1 MRVGIVSFTDV
12 DSGIDLANAIAE
24 AGASVVFYS
33 SRSHTIRTVGDSEH
47 PIERLYQMRL
57 LRLDV
62 KVRLIQL
69 HRMRNPQMIYVMHS
83 IAKMIQNDGVDVA
96 HILIGG
102 GELWTAVLANLL
114 KRIPVV
120 STIIIPKPNIGE
132 FPPPWVVIM
141 VNRLIIHGSDAIIV
155 NGKDH
160 VSMTHKVYNYPVE
173 RVYYIPLGPRNV
185 FLKWCVRDLSEENG
199 TILFLGRIHKHKG
212 LEYLIKAQPLISA
225 RMPLAHIV
233 IAGQGE
239 DLERCRGLIAD
250 PNKFEIHDGF
260 IPGEIVA
267 ELFQRAS
274 VIAVP
279 YLTAATSGI
288 LMTAYVFGKPVV
300 ATRVG
305 SLPEYVQDGDT
316 GILVDPGNEIQLAEA
331 LFRLLS
337 NNSLR
342 RQMGENAVQWVQG
355 ELGWKNIAAQTLKVY
370 LEAVNH
376 FTIRQGRNA

>member
-1 MRVGIVSFTDV
+1 MHVGIVSFTDV
-12 DSGIDLANAIAE
+12 DSGLDLANAIAE
-24 AGASVVFYS
+24 TGAKVTFYT
-33 SRSHTIRTVGDSEH
+33 SRFHTIRTVGDSQH

-57 LRLDV
+57 LKKEID
-62 KVRLIQL
+62 VRLIQL
-69 HRMRNPQMIYVMHS
+69 NRMRDPRMFFLMSELADIIHH
-83 IAKMIQNDGVDVA
+83 DHVDVA

-114 KRIPVV
+114 RPTPVV

-132 FPPPWVVIM
+132 YPPSWVVIL
-141 VNRLIIHGSDAIIV
+141 VNRLIARGSDAIIV

-160 VSMTHKVYNYPVE
+160 VSIMHDIYNYPIEGVSF
-173 RVYYIPLGPRNV
+173 IALGPRNV
-185 FLKWCVRDLSEENG
+185 FNRWSARNFNEKNG

-225 RMPLAHIV
+225 RLPLARIV
-233 IAGQGE
+233 IAGEGE
-239 DLERCRGLIAD
+239 DLDRCRALITD
-250 PNKFEIHDGF
+250 PSKFEIHDGF

-267 ELFQRAS
+267 ELFQTAS
-274 VIAVP
+274 VVAVP

-288 LMTAYVFGKPVV
+288 LMTAYAFGKPVV

-305 SLPEYVQDGDT
+305 SLPEYVKDGET
-316 GILVDPGNEIQLAEA
+316 GILVNPRDEIQLAEA

-342 RQMGENAVQWVQG
+342 YQMGENAAHWVQE
-355 ELGWKNIAAQTLKVY
+355 ELGWKNIAAQTLKIYIKAINVY
-370 LEAVNH
+370 AK
-376 FTIRQGRNA
+376 RQGQNA